1 MPQLYYGFWD
11 NAVYDNRMPSATPSL
26 PDLPLEE
33 FDCFNK
39 GNPVEVFLS
48 PRGFLVFSP
57 EADLCRALAMHHRR
71 IAERSCGKCTPCRV
85 GSQIIAQELDKL
97 CAEGDADWNAM
108 RDLGEQMRDTS
119 LCGLGSTGALPLLA
133 AIEHFSDEMN
143 AKPQRRGGGF
153 YSVATT
159 ACIEAC
165 PGHVNVPRYIDYLKD
180 GHNDLSCGV
189 VLKNYPFDSCCGRV
203 CVRYCEIACRRGKV
217 DEPVDIRSLKRFAA
231 DMSIGTGLL
240 RPTPVENG
248 KTARI
253 AVIGAGP
260 AGLTCA
266 YRLLCMGFPTDIYE
280 AHPYSGGMIRY
291 GIPSYRL
298 PKDVLQVEIDLVRSM
313 GGVFMPNQKLGRDF
327 HVNDLFNRGYRALF
341 LAPGCPKG
349 SYLGMPGEDPN
360 TPGYENGIEFLE
372 RVHDTL
378 TAGET
383 PSMEGDVAVV
393 GGGNVAMDCCRTAAR
408 MTNGKVHLIYRRTE
422 ADAPA
427 DHQEIEEAKEE
438 GVEFHFLTGQDRL
451 VLEGGKITGLQCL
464 RMERTEPDASG
475 RRGVKPIPGS
485 EFTIPCSTVIAAI
498 GQSADPDFLIPDDG
512 IQRDRKNLIIVDEY
526 QCTSRRGV
534 FAGGDGASGPRTSG
548 PSVLVHAMAQ
558 GAVAA
563 QSIASYLE
571 TGGSPFLPRERA
583 SAMIK
588 ALRLL
593 ENDEPCPPVPLPRI
607 KVRGLDPEQR
617 KHNFLEAEETLTQQE
632 AWSEAQRCMRCF
644 RNMSIVTRD
653 PIPGVS
659 A

>member
-1 MPQLYYGFWD
+1 MPQLLYGFWD
-11 NAVYDNRMPSATPSL
+11 NVVYDNRVPSTTASL

-33 FDCFNK
+33 FGYFNK
-39 GNPVEVFLS
+39 GNPVEIFLS

-57 EADLCRALAMHHRR
+57 EADLARALAMHHRR
-71 IAERSCGKCTPCRV
+71 IAECSCGKCTPCRV

-97 CAEGDADWNAM
+97 CAEGDADWNAI

-133 AIEHFSDEMN
+133 AIEHFSDELN
-143 AKPQRRGGGF
+143 AKAPRKGGGF

-189 VLKNYPFDSCCGRV
+189 VLKSYPFDSCCGRV
-203 CVRYCEIACRRGKV
+203 CVKYCEIACRRGKV

-231 DMSIGTGLL
+231 DMSIGSGLL
-240 RPTPVENG
+240 QPTPVENG
-248 KTARI
+248 KTARV
-253 AVIGAGP
+253 AVVGGGP

-280 AHPYSGGMIRY
+280 AHPHTGGMIRY

-298 PKDVLQVEIDLVRSM
+298 PKDVLQREIDLVHAM

-327 HVNDLFNRGYRALF
+327 HVGDLFTRGYKAIF

-360 TPGYENGIEFLE
+360 TPGYENGIDFLE

-378 TAGET
+378 AAGET
-383 PSMEGDVAVV
+383 PKLVGDVVVV
-393 GGGNVAMDCCRTAAR
+393 GGGNVAMDCCRSAAR
-408 MTNGKVHLIYRRTE
+408 MTDGTVHLVYRRTE

-427 DHQEIEEAKEE
+427 DHTEIEEAKEE
-438 GVEFHFLTGQDRL
+438 GVVFHFLTGQDRL
-451 VLEGGKITGLQCL
+451 VLDKGNIIGLQCL
-464 RMERTEPDASG
+464 NMERTEPDASG

-498 GQSADPDFLIPDDG
+498 GQSADPDVLIPEDG
-512 IQRDRKNLIIVDEY
+512 IERDRKNLIVVDEY

-563 QSIASYLE
+563 QAIAAYLD

-583 SAMIK
+583 SSMIK
-588 ALRLL
+588 TLKLL
-593 ENDEPCPPVPLPRI
+593 ENDEPCPPVSLPRV

-617 KHNFLEAEETLTQQE
+617 KHTFQEAEETLTQQE
-632 AWSEAQRCMRCF
+632 AWTEAQRCMRCF
-644 RNMSIVTRD
+644 RAMSIVTRD
-653 PIPGVS
+653 AIPGVNV
-659 A
+659 

>member
-1 MPQLYYGFWD
+1 MPQLLYGFWD
-11 NAVYDNRMPSATPSL
+11 NVVYDNRVPSTSISQ

-33 FDCFNK
+33 FAQFNK

-48 PRGFLVFSP
+48 PRGFLVFSR

-71 IAERSCGKCTPCRV
+71 LAERSCGKCTPCRV

-97 CAEGDADWNAM
+97 CADGDADWNAM

-143 AKPQRRGGGF
+143 AKPQRKGGGF

-203 CVRYCEIACRRGKV
+203 CVRYCEIACRRRKV
-217 DEPVDIRSLKRFAA
+217 DEAVDIRSLKRFAA
-231 DMSIGTGLL
+231 DMSIGSGLL

-280 AHPYSGGMIRY
+280 AHPYFGGMIRY

-298 PKDVLQVEIDLVRSM
+298 PKDVLQREIDLVRDM

-327 HVNDLFNRGYRALF
+327 HVNDLFTRGYRALF

-349 SYLGMPGEDPN
+349 SYLGMPGEDIS
-360 TPGYENGIEFLE
+360 TPGYENGIDFLE

-378 TAGET
+378 AAGET
-383 PSMEGDVAVV
+383 PVMEGDVAVV

-408 MTNGKVHLIYRRTE
+408 MTNGKDQLIVATKNGMAIRCDENCIRPQGRSAHGVRIMKLRGDDEIVSMARARAGATLLTVTDKGFGKRTE
-422 ADAPA
+422 IDSYRIQNRGGYGLTNYKP
-427 DHQEIEEAKEE
+427 DEERGKVCGIKVVDETDDIMMISSDGIIIRIRTSDIRIMGRIAKGVRVMRVSEE
-438 GVEFHFLTGQDRL
+438 GKVMSFT
-451 VLEGGKITGLQCL
+451 
-464 RMERTEPDASG
+464 RTEHEDDAEITE
-475 RRGVKPIPGS
+475 VEQLS
-485 EFTIPCSTVIAAI
+485 EDELKAQEAEAAAEE
-498 GQSADPDFLIPDDG
+498 SAEAALPEDPAEPDD
-512 IQRDRKNLIIVDEY
+512 
-526 QCTSRRGV
+526 
-534 FAGGDGASGPRTSG
+534 
-548 PSVLVHAMAQ
+548 
-558 GAVAA
+558 
-563 QSIASYLE
+563 
-571 TGGSPFLPRERA
+571 
-583 SAMIK
+583 
-588 ALRLL
+588 
-593 ENDEPCPPVPLPRI
+593 
-607 KVRGLDPEQR
+607 
-617 KHNFLEAEETLTQQE
+617 EAEEE
-632 AWSEAQRCMRCF
+632 DSGADE
-644 RNMSIVTRD
+644 
-653 PIPGVS
+653 
-659 A
+659 